1 MDTRSGID
9 RGVAAIKADKL
20 GKRFGS
26 LVAVESL
33 SFEVFPGEIFG
44 LVGPDGAGKTTAL
57 RLLATIMAPSCGSG
71 RIAGCSIDTE
81 AARAKEKLAYMS
93 QRFALYPD
101 LSVAENIDFYADL
114 YGVARA
120 GRRHRIDELLDF
132 SSMRPFLK
140 RQAGKLSGG
149 MKQKLQLVCALVH
162 TPAVLLLDEPTN
174 GVDPVS
180 RRDFWRILHR
190 LLGDGVAILVTT
202 AYLDEAERCDRIALL
217 NHGAVIA
224 AGRPDEVKRLV
235 QGRILTIRSNQARTI
250 AGLLSSEKSIGTV
263 SIFGDAVHIVC
274 ENLPITE
281 QHCRHLLEAH
291 HINWQQ
297 MDETAPSLEDAF
309 LTILRKNGAAP
320 LTVPAVLNGATGPS
334 PRDDSIA
341 VQVWDLT
348 RRFKDFTAVETVSF
362 TVNRGEIYGFL
373 GPNGAGKSTTIRML
387 CGLLRPS
394 SGGGTVAGFDI
405 LHQAELIKRHI
416 GYMSQKFSLYD
427 DLRVRENIDFYGGI
441 YGLHGAHL
449 QRRKAW
455 ALEMSGLLEQQN
467 SLTAILSAGWKQR
480 LALAC
485 AILHEPPVL
494 FLDEPTSG
502 VDPLSR
508 RRFWELIYA
517 MAENGI
523 TVFVTTHYME
533 EAEYCDRLALIYD
546 GRIIAAGSPREL
558 KTTAMDE
565 TILDLRCQDPQ
576 AMIDP
581 LLDLPEIRDAAV
593 FGAGIHITTADE
605 AAARIAVTRLFRELG
620 NPVTSIKAISPSME
634 DVFVSLIER
643 EHRHTDQQR
652 GPVSP

>member
-1 MDTRSGID
+1 MDTRSSID
-9 RGVAAIKADKL
+9 RCVAAIKADRL

-26 LVAVESL
+26 LVAVDSL

-57 RLLATIMAPSCGSG
+57 RLLATVMEPSCGKG
-71 RIAGCSIDTE
+71 RIAGCAIDTE
-81 AARAKEKLAYMS
+81 SARAKEKLAYMS
-93 QRFALYPD
+93 QRFSLYPD
-101 LSVAENIDFYADL
+101 LTVAENIDFYADL
-114 YGVARA
+114 YGVVRA
-120 GRRHRIDELLDF
+120 GRRRRIDELLDF
-132 SSMRPFLK
+132 STMRPFMN

-190 LLGDGVAILVTT
+190 LLGNGVAILVTT

-235 QGRILTIRSNQARTI
+235 QGRILTIRSNQARAI
-250 AGLLSSEKSIGTV
+250 VGLLSSEKSIGTV

-274 ENLPITE
+274 DNLPITE
-281 QHCRHLLEAH
+281 QRCRHLLEAH
-291 HINWQQ
+291 HIDWQQ
-297 MDETAPSLEDAF
+297 MGETAPSLEDVF
-309 LTILRKNGAAP
+309 LAILGKNGADNPAASP
-320 LTVPAVLNGATGPS
+320 VLRGATVPPPEDGAL
-334 PRDDSIA
+334 A
-341 VQVWDLT
+341 VQVRELT
-348 RRFKDFTAVETVSF
+348 RRFNDFTAVETISF

-405 LHQAELIKRHI
+405 LRQAELIKRHI

-441 YGLHGAHL
+441 YGLHGTHL

-455 ALEMSGLLEQQN
+455 ALEMSGLLEQQD

-517 MAENGI
+517 MAEQGV

-533 EAEYCDRLALIYD
+533 EAEYCDRLALIYN

-558 KTTAMDE
+558 KTSVMDE
-565 TILDLRCQDPQ
+565 TILDLRCPAPQ
-576 AMIDP
+576 TMIET
-581 LLDLPEIRDAAV
+581 LLDLPEVRDAAV
-593 FGAGIHITTADE
+593 FGTSIHITAADG
-605 AAARIAVTRLFRELG
+605 ASARRAVTQRLRELG
-620 NPVTSIKAISPSME
+620 NPLISIHTISPSME

-643 EHRHTDQQR
+643 ERRQACNER
-652 GPVSP
+652 GPFSA